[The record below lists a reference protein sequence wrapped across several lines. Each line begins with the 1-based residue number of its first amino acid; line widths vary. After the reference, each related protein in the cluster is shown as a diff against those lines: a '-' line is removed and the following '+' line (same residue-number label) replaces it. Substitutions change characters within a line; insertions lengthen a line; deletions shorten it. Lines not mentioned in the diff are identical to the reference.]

1 MSRALSRREPGGSR
15 GPCLALCSVSSQAN
29 LLPRRSQ
36 KNQFRFHGPPWAWAG
51 PAGERVGSL
60 GGGVGGLHE
69 AGAPLRVMAWQR
81 GPKRWPETKPLKEEA
96 QCSGVLTPPG
106 PSASVSLPA

>member
-1 MSRALSRREPGGSR
+1 M
-15 GPCLALCSVSSQAN
+15 
-29 LLPRRSQ
+29 
-36 KNQFRFHGPPWAWAG
+36 
-51 PAGERVGSL
+51 
-60 GGGVGGLHE
+60 GGLHE

>member
-1 MSRALSRREPGGSR
+1 M
-15 GPCLALCSVSSQAN
+15 
-29 LLPRRSQ
+29 
-36 KNQFRFHGPPWAWAG
+36 
-51 PAGERVGSL
+51 
-60 GGGVGGLHE
+60 GGLHE

-106 PSASVSLPA
+106 PSASVSLPAEQKQPPPQGRLRGRGHPAMPSAGWGQGCECGPQSPWR

>member
-1 MSRALSRREPGGSR
+1 M
-15 GPCLALCSVSSQAN
+15 
-29 LLPRRSQ
+29 
-36 KNQFRFHGPPWAWAG
+36 
-51 PAGERVGSL
+51 
-60 GGGVGGLHE
+60 GGLHE

-106 PSASVSLPA
+106 PSASVSLPAEQKQPPPRGVCVAGGTQLCPARGGGRAASAARSRRGDDEAVKGGRLSLEGCCVFATVV